1 MSARQARER
10 VRTDSMRA
18 AKAIAASVRRNL
30 AMDAEVNREDD
41 HHVIVVPEIEFTI
54 EEASEVMDD
63 VRSRATYNSLIV
75 ISIRT
80 LRGNWIAISKGWKGV
95 ELSAANA
102 ADRAVEVAERY
113 QKVISDDPLQGYY
126 DAFDA
131 AAYKLRR

>member
-1 MSARQARER
+1 MSARRSAL

-18 AKAIAASVRRNL
+18 ARAIASSVRRTL
-30 AMDAEVNREDD
+30 DMDSDVRREDD
-41 HHVIVVPEIEFTI
+41 HHVIVIPETEFTI
-54 EEASEVMDD
+54 EEAGEVMEN
-63 VRSRATYNSLIV
+63 VRSKATYRSLIV

-95 ELSAANA
+95 ELSASDASI
-102 ADRAVEVAERY
+102 RAVEVAERY
-113 QKVISDDPLQGYY
+113 QKVISDDPMQGYY